1 LKKHDG
7 NGKELIGRNGYPTEG
22 LTEETS
28 FESLGVDS
36 LGLVDLTLSL
46 EQKGYT
52 IPEEKLSEIKTVG
65 DLLRVL
71 GGNA

>member
-1 LKKHDG
+1 MMEMVKSLL
-7 NGKELIGRNGYPTEG
+7 EENGYPTEG

-52 IPEEKLSEIKTVG
+52 IPKKSYLKSRPWAICSG
-65 DLLRVL
+65 C
-71 GGNA
+71 

>member
-1 LKKHDG
+1 MMDMVKSLL
-7 NGKELIGRNGYPTEG
+7 EENGYPTEG
-22 LTEETS
+22 LTEDTT
-28 FESLGVDS
+28 FENLGVDS

-65 DLLRVL
+65 DLLRGL

>member
-1 LKKHDG
+1 MMDMIKSLL
-7 NGKELIGRNGYPTEG
+7 EENGYPTED
-22 LTEETS
+22 LTEETT

-46 EQKGYT
+46 EQKGYS

-65 DLLRVL
+65 DLIRVL